1 MKKSLILLHAELGTK
16 EDLDPLK
23 DLLKDQLD
31 VHTFTFSGHGN
42 MPAADEFRV
51 DQFAHELDQYIV
63 KNNLEAPYVFGHG
76 LGGYVALYHK
86 ANFDDS
92 RIKKIY
98 TYGTKFNWSES
109 SVAKELPLLN
119 PDLVMEKFPQVMA
132 LLKRKHGDK
141 WRWVLQSM
149 AHLLQNLEK
158 QDEITNEDL
167 SDINIPVTLMLGDQ
181 DRVISTEETQTAK
194 NHLRLADIQI
204 IAHSKHEIERANI
217 KEISKLILN
226 DLND

>member
-1 MKKSLILLHAELGTK
+1 MKKTLILLHAELGIK

-23 DLLKDQLD
+23 DLLKDKLD

-51 DQFAHELDQYIV
+51 EQFARELDEYISSH
-63 KNNLEAPYVFGHG
+63 KLDAPYVFGHG
-76 LGGYVALYHK
+76 LGGYVALFHK
-86 ANFDDS
+86 ANFEHS
-92 RIKKIY
+92 NIEKIF
-98 TYGTKFNWSES
+98 TYGTKFNWSDNS
-109 SVAKELPLLN
+109 IAKELPLLN
-119 PDLVMEKFPQVMA
+119 PDLVLEKFPQVMS
-132 LLKRKHGDK
+132 LLKKKHGDK

-158 QDEITNEDL
+158 LDELTSEDL
-167 SDINIPVTLMLGDQ
+167 GEINIPVTLMLGDQ
-181 DRVISTEETQTAK
+181 DRVISTEETQSAK
-194 NHLRLADIQI
+194 SHLRWADIQI
-204 IAHSKHEIERANI
+204 IAHSKHEIERANL